1 VKVILK
7 DDIKNLGA
15 CGSVIEVKS
24 GYARNFLIPRNL
36 AVAATPG
43 NLKSI
48 DEIKKQKSF
57 QENKRKREAEKFKDK
72 LEKISITANVQVGE
86 EDKVFGSVTS
96 SNIAS
101 LLKNEGF
108 EIDRRMV
115 HLDEPIKALGVYTV
129 PIRLEK
135 DIIAN
140 VKLWVVKKEEEKE

>member
-1 VKVILK
+1 MKVILK

-15 CGSVIEVKS
+15 CGSVVEVKS

-36 AVAATPG
+36 AVAANPG

-48 DEIKKQKSF
+48 DEIKKQKGF

-72 LEKISITANVQVGE
+72 LEKISITANVRVGE